1 MFLRCSYF
9 LAKSEADVLI
19 NSVLIKRKACI
30 IVSHNR
36 FSRNLSVYIYTL
48 FPLSPFLFSLSSD
61 ELLRAEVEAG
71 TAEGAAIGAALEIL
85 ENASTAEDAAD
96 SGRGSEGESQT
107 EAELAAEAAEAAA
120 WAAAELR
127 RLLPAIVRREMVSAA
142 LVTGV
147 QGFVLADW
155 PKNLEEVNIFE
166 KEVVYSKRT
175 SFAIGACWCF
185 FSSF

>member
-1 MFLRCSYF
+1 M
-9 LAKSEADVLI
+9 
-19 NSVLIKRKACI
+19 
-30 IVSHNR
+30 
-36 FSRNLSVYIYTL
+36 
-48 FPLSPFLFSLSSD
+48 
-61 ELLRAEVEAG
+61 EAG

-96 SGRGSEGESQT
+96 SGRGSEGESKT
-107 EAELAAEAAEAAA
+107 EAELAAEAAEAAEAAA

-127 RLLPAIVRREMVSAA
+127 RLLPVIVRREMVSAA
-142 LVTGV
+142 LLTGV

-175 SFAIGACWCF
+175 FYAIAAC
-185 FSSF
+185 